1 MDGDEDYAP
10 RSKIGERDAAAVH
23 SVAASVLFIL
33 FKLFINL

>member
-1 MDGDEDYAP
+1 MDGDEDYAGCP
-10 RSKIGERDAAAVH
+10 KIGERDAAAVQ